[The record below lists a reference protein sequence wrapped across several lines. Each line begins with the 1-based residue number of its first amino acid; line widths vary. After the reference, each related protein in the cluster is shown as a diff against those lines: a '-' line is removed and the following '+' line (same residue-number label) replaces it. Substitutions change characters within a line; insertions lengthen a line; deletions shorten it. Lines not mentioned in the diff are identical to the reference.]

1 LLDWLIGLI
10 HEPSSPVW
18 FSNGVVRS
26 VISSILGAAA
36 SAVLIAPMTA
46 RWIAFDTARKWRPG
60 RRFAFKELE
69 LGISTICNS
78 LSNYSYVGEH
88 LPHDIETMTIE
99 DEEDRLVS
107 CEAVYIGIS
116 GSYDELKKA
125 YSDWAEVWSA
135 PQASAIIAFIEL
147 AEELCRRAD
156 EERELI
162 SRILGFEQDP
172 NGLKYWKLATPKM
185 IQHQHQPVLDVAR
198 IRKLVAAV
206 RASCRDRQLAKIFN
220 ENFQALDKCN
230 QVCIDRLQS
239 ASRLWIL
246 RRGAAIDDYF
256 SPDAESEEMGSQKL
270 Q

>member
-1 LLDWLIGLI
+1 MLDWLIGLI

-36 SAVLIAPMTA
+36 SAILIAPMTA
-46 RWIAFDTARKWRPG
+46 RWIAWDTARKWRPG

-78 LSNYSYVGEH
+78 LANYSFVGEH
-88 LPHDIETMTIE
+88 LPHDIETMTDE

-107 CEAVYIGIS
+107 CEAIYIGIS

-135 PQASAIIAFIEL
+135 PQASAIIALIEF
-147 AEELCRRAD
+147 AEELSRRVD
-156 EERELI
+156 DERELI

-172 NGLKYWKLATPKM
+172 NGLKYWKLATPHW
-185 IQHQHQPVLDVAR
+185 IQQQKQPEMNAAR
-198 IRKLVAAV
+198 VRKLVAAA
-206 RASCRDRQLAKIFN
+206 RASCGDRQLARIFN
-220 ENFQALDKCN
+220 ENFEMLNKCN

-239 ASRLWIL
+239 ASRAWIL
-246 RRGAAIDDYF
+246 SRGAAIDDHF
-256 SPDAESEEMGSQKL
+256 SPDAESEEMGHQRL
-270 Q
+270 E